1 MSERSHIAPLREGA
15 IATAARL
22 NRIPQSMAVPSPLP
36 GTSLASAIGSR
47 IGLSND
53 CAGGALELRKH
64 LYGVPGSHAFADL
77 AGASAPWGERL
88 NAPPGREAAP

>member
-36 GTSLASAIGSR
+36 STSLASAIGSW

-53 CAGGALELRKH
+53 CAGGVLELRKH
-64 LYGVPGSHAFADL
+64 LYGVPGSHAL